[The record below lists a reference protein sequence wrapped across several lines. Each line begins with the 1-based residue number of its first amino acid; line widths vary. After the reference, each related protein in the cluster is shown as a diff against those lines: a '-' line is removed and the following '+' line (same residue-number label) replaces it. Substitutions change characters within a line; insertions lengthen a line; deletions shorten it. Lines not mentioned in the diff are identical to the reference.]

1 MDDID
6 SLILIGVLIA
16 LTAFFVASEFA
27 IVRVR
32 RSRID
37 QLISEGNR
45 RAVLAKRIITDLD
58 EYLSAS
64 QLGITLT
71 SIGLGVL
78 GEPAFERMLHPVF
91 QGMGLPDSAEHVIAF
106 AAAYGLITFLHV
118 VVGEVAPKTV
128 AIQKAEKLTLWIAG
142 PLRLFYVFM
151 FPFIWVLNG
160 SARILTGLA
169 GLKPASEHEGS
180 HSEEELRILLSE
192 SLKNGE
198 INPSEYTFVNKIFD
212 FDNRIAKEI
221 MIPRKEIAAVST
233 DMDVPEML
241 DMMLKDKYTRWPVTD
256 GDKDSVIGMI
266 NTKHLFSDLLF
277 MTEDEKAEV
286 SITSYVRPVIEV
298 IETIPIHDLLI
309 KMQRERIHLAI
320 LSDEYGGTSGLVTT
334 EDILEE
340 IVGDI
345 RDEFDEDEQ
354 PQIQKLSERHY
365 VLDGKVRIDQ
375 VNHLLGAGIEE
386 EVDTIGGLV
395 LKRNIDIRS
404 GESIQIGGYTALILE
419 MDGRFIKQL
428 ELKEEQGRPGG
439 QGTINRQLP
448 VPETVM
454 LHNATLSE
462 K

>member
-6 SLILIGVLIA
+6 SLVLIAVLIA

-78 GEPAFERMLHPVF
+78 GEPAFERMLHPLF
-91 QGMGLPDSAEHVIAF
+91 AGMGLPDSAEHVISF
-106 AAAYGLITFLHV
+106 AAAYALITFLHV
-118 VVGEVAPKTV
+118 VIGELAPKTV

-142 PLRLFYVFM
+142 PLRLFYLLM
-151 FPFIWVLNG
+151 YPFIWVLNG
-160 SARILTGLA
+160 SARLLTGLF
-169 GLKPASEHEGS
+169 GLKPASEHESS

-198 INPSEYTFVNKIFD
+198 INPSEYTFVNKIFE
-212 FDNRIAKEI
+212 FDNRLAKEI
-221 MIPRKEIAAVST
+221 MIPRKEMAAVST
-233 DMDVPEML
+233 DMSIPEML
-241 DMMLKDKYTRWPVTD
+241 EMMLKDKYTRWPVTD
-256 GDKDSVIGMI
+256 GDKDSVLGMV

-277 MTEDEKAEV
+277 MTEEEKAGL
-286 SITSYVRPVIEV
+286 SIAPYVRPVIEV

-320 LSDEYGGTSGLVTT
+320 LSDEYGGTSGLVTS

-354 PQIQKLSERHY
+354 PLIQKLSEHHY

-375 VNHLLGAGIEE
+375 VNHLLGAAIQD

-395 LKRNIDIRS
+395 LKENIDITA
-404 GESIQIGGYTALILE
+404 GESIDIGRYTARVLE
-419 MDGRFIKQL
+419 MDGRFIKQI
-428 ELKEEQGRPGG
+428 ELKEKAGRLGG
-439 QGTINRQLP
+439 LETKKQPLP
-448 VPETVM
+448 VPDAVM
-454 LHNATLSE
+454 LQNATLSE

>member
-27 IVRVR
+27 IVKVR

-37 QLISEGNR
+37 QLITEGNK
-45 RAVLAKRIITDLD
+45 RAILAKRIITDLD

-78 GEPAFERMLHPVF
+78 GEPAFERLLHPVF
-91 QGMGLPDSAEHVIAF
+91 EAFSLPASLTHALSF

-118 VVGEVAPKTV
+118 VVGELAPKTV
-128 AIQKAEKLTLWIAG
+128 AIQKAEQLTLLIAG
-142 PLRLFYVFM
+142 PLRFFYLLM
-151 FPFIWVLNG
+151 YPFIWVLNG
-160 SARILTGLA
+160 SARLLTGMF
-169 GLKPASEHEGS
+169 GLKPASEHDSS
-180 HSEEELRILLSE
+180 HSEEELRMLLSE

-198 INPSEYTFVNKIFD
+198 INPSEYKYVNKIFE

-221 MIPRKEIAAVST
+221 MIPRKEMAAVST
-233 DMDVPEML
+233 DMTMNETL
-241 DMMLKDKYTRWPVTD
+241 QIMLKEKYTRWPVTD
-256 GDKDSVIGMI
+256 GDKDSVIGMV

-277 MTEDEKAEV
+277 MSDEEREKL
-286 SITSYVRPVIEV
+286 SIHSYVRPVIEV

-320 LSDEYGGTSGLVTT
+320 LSDEYGGTSGIVTT

-340 IVGDI
+340 IVGEI

-354 PQIQKLSERHY
+354 PLIQKLSDRHY
-365 VLDGKVRIDQ
+365 VMDGKVRIDQ
-375 VNHLLGAGIEE
+375 VNELLSAAIQEE
-386 EVDTIGGLV
+386 EVDTIGGLI
-395 LKRNIDIRS
+395 LKENIDIGA
-404 GESIQIGGYTALILE
+404 GESIQIGQYTIQVLE
-419 MDGRFIKQL
+419 MDGRHIKQIDI
-428 ELKEEQGRPGG
+428 KEHVSQTPERAAHHK
-439 QGTINRQLP
+439 LP
-448 VPETVM
+448 IPEPVM
-454 LHNATLSE
+454 LNNATLSE

>member
-6 SLILIGVLIA
+6 SLILIAVLIA

-78 GEPAFERMLHPVF
+78 GEPAFERMLHPLF
-91 QGMGLPDSAEHVIAF
+91 AGMGLPDSAEHVISF
-106 AAAYGLITFLHV
+106 AAAYALITFLHV
-118 VVGEVAPKTV
+118 VIGELAPKTA

-142 PLRLFYVFM
+142 PLRLFYLLM

-160 SARILTGLA
+160 SARLLTGLF

-198 INPSEYTFVNKIFD
+198 INPSEYTFVNKIFE

-221 MIPRKEIAAVST
+221 MIPRKEMAAVST
-233 DMDVPEML
+233 DMSIPEML

-256 GDKDSVIGMI
+256 GDKDSVIGMV

-277 MTEDEKAEV
+277 MTEEEKAV
-286 SITSYVRPVIEV
+286 LSITPYVRPVIEV

-354 PQIQKLSERHY
+354 PLIQKLSEHHY
-365 VLDGKVRIDQ
+365 VLDGKVRIEQ
-375 VNHLLGAGIEE
+375 VNHLLGAAIQE
-386 EVDTIGGLV
+386 EVETIGGLV
-395 LKRNIDIRS
+395 LKENIDITA
-404 GESIQIGGYTALILE
+404 GESIHIGRYTARVLE
-419 MDGRFIKQL
+419 MDGRFIKQI
-428 ELKEEQGRPGG
+428 ELKEKTGRLGG
-439 QGTINRQLP
+439 LETKNHPLP

-454 LHNATLSE
+454 LQNATLSE

>member
-37 QLISEGNR
+37 QLITEGNK
-45 RAVLAKRIITDLD
+45 RAILAKRVITDLD

-78 GEPAFERMLHPVF
+78 GEPAFERLLHPLF
-91 QGMGLPDSAEHVIAF
+91 EPLGLPDSVSHAVSF
-106 AAAYGLITFLHV
+106 AVAYGLITFLHV
-118 VVGEVAPKTV
+118 VVGELAPKTV
-128 AIQKAEKLTLWIAG
+128 AIQKAEQLTLLIAG
-142 PLRLFYVFM
+142 PLRLFYLLL
-151 FPFIWVLNG
+151 FPFIWILNG
-160 SARILTGLA
+160 TARLLCGMF
-169 GLKPASEHEGS
+169 GLKPASEHDGS
-180 HSEEELRILLSE
+180 HSEEELRMLLSE

-198 INPSEYTFVNKIFD
+198 INPSEYKYVNKIFE

-221 MIPRKEIAAVST
+221 MIPRKEMAAVST
-233 DMDVPEML
+233 EMTMAEML
-241 DMMLKDKYTRWPVTD
+241 EVMLKEKYTRWPVTA
-256 GDKDSVIGMI
+256 GDKDSVIGLV

-277 MTEDEKAEV
+277 MTEEERMKMT
-286 SITSYVRPVIEV
+286 IHPYVRPVIEV
-298 IETIPIHDLLI
+298 IETIPVHDLLI
-309 KMQRERIHLAI
+309 KMQRERIHMAI

-340 IVGDI
+340 IVGEI

-354 PQIQKLSERHY
+354 PLIQKLCDGHY
-365 VLDGKVRIDQ
+365 VMDGKVRIDQ
-375 VNHLLGAGIEE
+375 VNSLLGASIQED
-386 EVDTIGGLV
+386 VDTIGGLI
-395 LKRNIDIRS
+395 LKENIDIEA
-404 GESIQIGGYTALILE
+404 GESIRIDSYTIKVLK
-419 MDGRFIKQL
+419 MDGRLIKQIDI
-428 ELKEEQGRPGG
+428 KEEAGSTTGITAHRK
-439 QGTINRQLP
+439 LP
-448 VPETVM
+448 LPEPVM
-454 LHNATLSE
+454 LNSATLSE

>member
-78 GEPAFERMLHPVF
+78 GEPAFERMLHPVL
-91 QGMGLPDSAEHVIAF
+91 QSMGLPDSAEHVIAF
-106 AAAYGLITFLHV
+106 VAAYGLITFLHV
-118 VVGEVAPKTV
+118 VVGELAPKTV

-198 INPSEYTFVNKIFD
+198 INPSEYTFVNKIFE

-233 DMDVPEML
+233 DMTVPEML

-354 PQIQKLSERHY
+354 PLIQKLSERHY

-375 VNHLLGAGIEE
+375 VNHLLGAEIEE

-395 LKRNIDIRS
+395 LKRNIDICA

-439 QGTINRQLP
+439 QGTINRPLP

>member
-1 MDDID
+1 M
-6 SLILIGVLIA
+6 
-16 LTAFFVASEFA
+16 
-27 IVRVR
+27 
-32 RSRID
+32 
-37 QLISEGNR
+37 
-45 RAVLAKRIITDLD
+45 
-58 EYLSAS
+58 
-64 QLGITLT
+64 
-71 SIGLGVL
+71 
-78 GEPAFERMLHPVF
+78 
-91 QGMGLPDSAEHVIAF
+91 
-106 AAAYGLITFLHV
+106 
-118 VVGEVAPKTV
+118 
-128 AIQKAEKLTLWIAG
+128 
-142 PLRLFYVFM
+142 
-151 FPFIWVLNG
+151 
-160 SARILTGLA
+160 
-169 GLKPASEHEGS
+169 
-180 HSEEELRILLSE
+180 
-192 SLKNGE
+192 
-198 INPSEYTFVNKIFD
+198 NKIFD

-395 LKRNIDIRS
+395 LKRNIDICA